1 MLRHAIMPCCVLM
14 TAVAGGCN
22 PFIQHYSGEIHPRTM
37 ETRVVEVAPNA
48 TELIGR
54 SVFETSETCTETQ
67 ALEAARKVGAEF
79 LVYEE
84 VDLGEH
90 RSWEQT
96 TLMTRSGPAG
106 GLAPINLPVSVTR
119 QWHEYRASFYRTR
132 DSGPVDEGTRQKAP
146 NR

>member
-1 MLRHAIMPCCVLM
+1 MLKHAIMPCCILL

-22 PFIQHYSGEIHPRTM
+22 PFIQHYSGAIHPRTM
-37 ETRVVEVAPNA
+37 ETRTVEVPPEA

-67 ALEAARKVGAEF
+67 ALAAARKVGAEF

-106 GLAPINLPVSVTR
+106 GLAPINLPVSVMR
-119 QWHEYRASFYRTR
+119 QWHEYRASFYRTMESETVGE
-132 DSGPVDEGTRQKAP
+132 DSTQKD
-146 NR
+146 RGR